1 MWKLA
6 QLGWRDINANPGM
19 NPWQGI
25 ASQLATW
32 ISKAVLRGSHFI
44 SMGQKYEQAH
54 PMKFDNNV

>member
-6 QLGWRDINANPGM
+6 QLGWRNINANPGT
-19 NPWQGI
+19 NQGI

-32 ISKAVLRGSHFI
+32 ISKTVLRGSHFI

-54 PMKFDNNV
+54 PMKFDDNV